1 VQTMNFLTL
10 EQIKETDEILIEDV
24 FVPEWKGYIKM
35 KGLSSEEIGKIVEQA
50 KELNPVS
57 KQMQVNDET
66 AKYLRVIYS
75 IMEPDLS
82 AKDVLWLKNK
92 SYITINRLLQFSD
105 YLSMGISVKDLNF
118 EEVPENAENKE
129 ETKDEK

>member
-1 VQTMNFLTL
+1 MNFLTL